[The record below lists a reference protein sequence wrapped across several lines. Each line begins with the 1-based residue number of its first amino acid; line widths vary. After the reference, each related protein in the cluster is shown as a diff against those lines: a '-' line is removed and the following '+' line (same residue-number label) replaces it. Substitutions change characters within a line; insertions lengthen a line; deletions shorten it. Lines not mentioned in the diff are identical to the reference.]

1 MPISFL
7 QAFSYK
13 KKRRGKTPQ
22 NPSSTHLNNR
32 FSLEKR
38 HFLDLNSSRTVAVG
52 TRTDLIEITTVL
64 MEDEDG
70 PNR

>member
-22 NPSSTHLNNR
+22 NPPSTLLNKE

-38 HFLDLNSSRTVAVG
+38 LFSDINSSRTVAVG
-52 TRTDLIEITTVL
+52 ARTDIIEITTVL
-64 MEDEDG
+64 MEKEDG
-70 PNR
+70 HNR

>member
-22 NPSSTHLNNR
+22 NPLSTLLNNR
-32 FSLEKR
+32 LSLEKR
-38 HFLDLNSSRTVAVG
+38 HFSDLNSSRTVVVG
-52 TRTDLIEITTVL
+52 MGTDIIEITTVL
-64 MEDEDG
+64 IRDEDG
-70 PNR
+70 RNG

>member
-22 NPSSTHLNNR
+22 NPPSTHLNSR
-32 FSLEKR
+32 FSLENR
-38 HFLDLNSSRTVAVG
+38 HFSDLNSSRTVAVG
-52 TRTDLIEITTVL
+52 TRTYLIEITTVL
-64 MEDEDG
+64 IRDEDG
-70 PNR
+70 RNG

>member
-13 KKRRGKTPQ
+13 KKHRGKTPQ
-22 NPSSTHLNNR
+22 NPPSTLLNNR

-38 HFLDLNSSRTVAVG
+38 HFSDLNSSRTVVFG
-52 TRTDLIEITTVL
+52 MGTDLIEITTVL
-64 MEDEDG
+64 IRDEDG
-70 PNR
+70 RNG